1 MFTLECY
8 NMILFLSLRALA
20 FIYYFGMYYY
30 IFVLMYIFFLFSLY
44 LLLSILNFI
53 CAIVG
58 LLSLFCII
66 YIMIINVTV
75 KLIPQIF
82 VISTYLIVTE
92 LHLYCYSKLYSNS
105 VSIAI
110 IIERNCCSSSGYKL
124 LLFLML

>member
-8 NMILFLSLRALA
+8 NMIFFYFYGLWLSYIILVFIITFLFW
-20 FIYYFGMYYY
+20 
-30 IFVLMYIFFLFSLY
+30 MYIYFLFPLY

-105 VSIAI
+105 LSIAI